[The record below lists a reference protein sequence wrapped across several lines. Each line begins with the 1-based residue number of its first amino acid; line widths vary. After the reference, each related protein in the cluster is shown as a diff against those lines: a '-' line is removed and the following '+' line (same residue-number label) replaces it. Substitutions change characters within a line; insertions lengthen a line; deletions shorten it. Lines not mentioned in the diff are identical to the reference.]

1 MRSQLF
7 GTNVLLIEKGA
18 NQNSFQTGTEGWLV
32 GIITCF
38 SLHCVFCFLML
49 YGTFRVSL
57 WCVYPFLVLEIAR
70 LVFLTTS
77 FVIAMLLVK
86 ENIADLGLL
95 GGFVLLYLFYQW
107 FCVLSFIQ
115 IVKEL
120 ELVHKMGHYE
130 EGKLN
135 FHKYQR
141 MNVLEL
147 GAERYPMS
155 EDFVPVADFSRH
167 YNKKSINEN
176 IRSRFSIDSD
186 YNNVMARPV
195 Y

>member
-1 MRSQLF
+1 MVLVPCGLADRYQCFGEAYCLHIQSRSDNALS
-7 GTNVLLIEKGA
+7 K
-18 NQNSFQTGTEGWLV
+18 W
-32 GIITCF
+32 
-38 SLHCVFCFLML
+38 
-49 YGTFRVSL
+49 
-57 WCVYPFLVLEIAR
+57 EIMCPQY
-70 LVFLTTS
+70 
-77 FVIAMLLVK
+77 MLLHLFAV
-86 ENIADLGLL
+86 
-95 GGFVLLYLFYQW
+95 FLFYQW

-130 EGKLN
+130 KGKLN

-186 YNNVMARPV
+186 YINVMARPV